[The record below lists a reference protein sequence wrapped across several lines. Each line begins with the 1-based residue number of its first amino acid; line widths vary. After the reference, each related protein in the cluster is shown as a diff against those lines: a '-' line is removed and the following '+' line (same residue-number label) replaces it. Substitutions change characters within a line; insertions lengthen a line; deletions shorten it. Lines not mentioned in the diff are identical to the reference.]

1 MMSLNKLEN
10 FEENSIVDVI
20 CIVQNASPIAT
31 INLKDG
37 SMTDKRTLTLIDSSK
52 VSIDLT
58 LWREACN
65 IIPENLLS
73 GNIVIAF
80 KSVRVSNF
88 KTKSLNFN
96 NSSEIY

>member
-1 MMSLNKLEN
+1 MALNKLEN
-10 FEENSIVDVI
+10 FDENAIVDVI

-31 INLKDG
+31 LNLKDG
-37 SMTDKRTLTLIDSSK
+37 SMTEKRTLTLIDPSR

-73 GNIVIAF
+73 ANIAIAF